1 MAYSATSVCAARAA
15 PARLAS
21 CTVALPRLTKAILLR
36 MLVAGSSWGLVLAG
50 GLIFTRFRDT
60 GLVCIDDVIWTTTA
74 ALLGGNLL
82 FGPLVVLGT
91 DVRLCLKH
99 KQ

>member
-1 MAYSATSVCAARAA
+1 
-15 PARLAS
+15 
-21 CTVALPRLTKAILLR
+21 

-50 GLIFTRFRDT
+50 GLILTRFHDT
-60 GLVCIDDVIWTTTA
+60 GLVCIDDVMWTTTA
-74 ALLGGNLL
+74 ALLGGNAL

-91 DVRLCLKH
+91 DVRLWLKH